1 MKSINFTLLAD
12 ESIAKDF
19 GKKGTTTDITIY
31 DKKES
36 GVLRTWTIPTSF
48 PDKIQSLFQA
58 INMGEYVIF
67 HVTKLDKFT
76 GEQIIALD
84 VLGKKQG
91 ILSHSFDVDKNTL
104 LTMIKG
110 TVVEQYKL
118 VEPENLKKEIDLL
131 EPISKDG
138 SVTIVIDH
146 CFDVKGVGAVILGK
160 ITQGKLKVYENLK
173 LLPKGSDVV
182 VKSIQMHDD
191 SVEEAVSPARVGLA
205 VKGVVPDDVRRGDV
219 LCMPDKMLISQEIEI
234 DYAQSKFFKDKVS
247 ENQMFLVNIGLQI
260 RPVKIVSL
268 NPMKLSLDKSAV
280 YEKGDMCV
288 ILKPE
293 SASIRIVGS
302 GKIIK

>member
-12 ESIAKDF
+12 ESLAKDF

>member
-12 ESIAKDF
+12 ESLAKDF
-19 GKKGTTTDITIY
+19 GKKGTTTDIAIY
-31 DKKES
+31 DRKES
-36 GVLRTWTIPTSF
+36 GVLRTWTVPTSF

-58 INMGEYVIF
+58 MNMGEYVIF

-91 ILSHSFDVDKNTL
+91 ILSHSFDVDKTKL
-104 LTMIKG
+104 LSMIKG

-138 SVTIVIDH
+138 SPQIVIDH

-160 ITQGKLKVYENLK
+160 IAQGKIKVYENLK
-173 LLPKGSDVV
+173 LFPKGTDVV

-191 SVEEAVSPARVGLA
+191 SVEDAVCPARVGLA
-205 VKGVVPDDVRRGDV
+205 VKGVIPDDVQRGDV
-219 LCMPDKMLISQEIEI
+219 LCMANTMLVSQEIEI
-234 DYAQSKFFKDKVS
+234 DYVQSKFFKDIVS
-247 ENQMFLVNIGLQI
+247 ENQMFLASIGLQI
-260 RPVKIVSL
+260 RPVKIASL
-268 NPMKLSLDKSAV
+268 NPMKLSLGKSAV
-280 YEKGDMCV
+280 YEKGDTCV

-293 SASIRIVGS
+293 STSIRIVGS